1 MNRFSSFL
9 DTRSP
14 AAPRVGLLLALG
26 TAVVSG
32 VAVFLNGQAVRA
44 VGDPIVFTTLKN
56 GVAAVVLL
64 GLALAYAAS
73 RGTASTPS
81 LPRGRM
87 GWVGLVALGIVGGSV
102 PFALFFTGLADAS
115 APAAAVIH
123 KTLFVWVALLAV
135 VFLRERLG
143 GLQIAALVVLL
154 GAQLLIQPPN
164 GVVLGGGELLIA
176 LATAFWAV
184 ETILAR
190 RLLAS
195 VGTAVAGA
203 ARMGI
208 GLVLLVGWLAVTGR
222 MDGIGTL
229 GMTQWAW
236 VLGTGLL
243 LSAYVATWYAALKRA
258 PASAVTAVLTIGAPI
273 TGVLQV
279 LANGQMPQPGVALGY
294 LVTAGAAGAIG
305 LLAVRGKGP
314 RSSAAHA

>member
-32 VAVFLNGQAVRA
+32 VAVFLNSQAVRA

-64 GLALAYAAS
+64 GLALAFAAS
-73 RGTASTPS
+73 RGRASTPS

-87 GWVGLVALGIVGGSV
+87 GWMGLVALGVIGGSV

-123 KTLFVWVALLAV
+123 KTLFAWVALLAV

-143 GLQIAALVVLL
+143 GLQIAALAVLL

-176 LATAFWAV
+176 LATAFWAI
-184 ETILAR
+184 ETIIAR

-195 VGTAVAGA
+195 VGTPVAAA

-222 MDGIGTL
+222 MGAISAL
-229 GMTQWAW
+229 GMSQWAW
-236 VLGTGLL
+236 VAGTGVL

-273 TGVLQV
+273 TAVLQL
-279 LANGQMPQPGVALGY
+279 LANGKMPEPAAALGY
-294 LVTAGAAGAIG
+294 LVAALAAGTVGI
-305 LLAVRGKGP
+305 LAVRRAGP
-314 RSSAAHA
+314 RSSTAHA